1 VSEDS
6 SESLTLR
13 VAKAIPSDVG
23 HGRARVPFDN
33 ELNLKPG
40 DIVEIAGEQSTAA
53 IVWRCRPEDANLGV
67 IRIDGIIRK
76 NAGVSLGDRV
86 TITKVETQ
94 PCERLVLSPVMAKQ
108 QKVRFGPGIEGFAR
122 RGLNKRPV
130 VAGDR
135 IFIPGMTLFAEALP
149 FAIVS
154 TNPKGIV
161 QVLPDTEIIIKE
173 DAVDEEETGQIQT
186 ISYEDI
192 GGIGEQLQKVREMI
206 ELPLKHPILFRRL
219 GIDPPRGVLLHGP
232 PGTGKTL
239 IAKAVASET
248 KAHFTSINGPE
259 IISKYYG
266 ESEKQLREIFDEA
279 AANAPAIIFIDEL
292 DSIAPKRED
301 VTGEVERRVVAQ
313 LLTLLDGMEG
323 RDNVVVIGATNRR
336 DAIDPALRRPGRFDR
351 ELEIGVP
358 DKNGREEI
366 INIHT
371 RGMPISDDFDIDWLL
386 DNSYGFVGADISALV
401 RESAMKAL
409 RRYLPEIDLDEEHI
423 PPEVLE
429 KMEVTMSDFRQAIK
443 EIEPSAL
450 REIYLE
456 VPEVSW
462 DEVGGLEEV
471 KERLKESIEWPL
483 TKPELF
489 EHFGIN
495 PPRGILLFGAPG
507 TGKTLIAHGSEFLK
521 EEFLPKILTNEV
533 EFAVGYSEP
542 EAGSDAAA
550 MKLKATETEGGW
562 ILNGQ
567 KTWTTSAHFAEWYWV
582 GARTDP
588 DAPKHF
594 GITLFLVP
602 MDHPG
607 ITVQGIWTMGD
618 ERTNDVFFDDVFVP
632 EEYVVGQ
639 LNHGFQY
646 ISQAL
651 DLERFTMFTF
661 SPVKQRLD
669 LLLDHVRTTTRDG
682 QPLREDPRVRSRI
695 ARLATT
701 AAVAHGM
708 GLRVVDASMKAE
720 AGGGAPPTIE
730 ASEYKLFTTE
740 FSKVLADAS
749 MDLGG
754 PGTQLRVGTVEA
766 PMVGRAESTYRYT
779 VLDTIGGGTSEVQKN
794 IISRRGL
801 GLPKNF

>member
-1 VSEDS
+1 VSDEAN
-6 SESLTLR
+6 ESLTLR

-40 DIVEIAGEQSTAA
+40 DIVEIAGEQRTAA

-86 TITKVETQ
+86 TISKVETQ
-94 PCERLVLSPVMAKQ
+94 PCQRLVLSPVMAKQ

-154 TNPKGIV
+154 TSPKGIV
-161 QVLPDTEIIIKE
+161 QVLPDTEIVIKE
-173 DAVDEEETGQIQT
+173 EAVDEEESGQVQT

-248 KAHFTSINGPE
+248 NAHFTSINGPE

-279 AANAPAIIFIDEL
+279 AANTPAIIFIDEL

-313 LLTLLDGMEG
+313 LLTLLDGMQG

-358 DKNGREEI
+358 DKNGRKEI
-366 INIHT
+366 IDIHT
-371 RGMPISDDFDIDWLL
+371 RGMPISDDFDMDWLL

-409 RRYLPEIDLDEEHI
+409 RRYLPEIDLDEEQI

-429 KMEVTMSDFRQAIK
+429 KMEVKMSDFRQAIK

-462 DEVGGLEEV
+462 DQVGGLDEV

-483 TKPELF
+483 TKPDVF
-489 EHFGIN
+489 DHFGIN
-495 PPRGILLFGAPG
+495 PPRGIVLFGAPG
-507 TGKTLIAHGSEFLK
+507 TGKTLIAKAIANEAKANFITIKGPELISKWVGESEKAVREVFKKAKQSSPSIVFLD
-521 EEFLPKILTNEV
+521 EFESI
-533 EFAVGYSEP
+533 AGMRRAGDG
-542 EAGSDAAA
+542 AGSDVMNRVVNQLLSSMDGVESMEGVIVVAATNRPEMIDPALLRSGRFERVLHIPPPDSKSVHEILKIHTERMPLGKFKLADLSSQLSNYTGADIEAVCREAALIA
-550 MKLKATETEGGW
+550 MRA
-562 ILNGQ
+562 NR
-567 KTWTTSAHFAEWYWV
+567 KTVSK
-582 GARTDP
+582 
-588 DAPKHF
+588 KHF
-594 GITLFLVP
+594 
-602 MDHPG
+602 
-607 ITVQGIWTMGD
+607 
-618 ERTNDVFFDDVFVP
+618 E
-632 EEYVVGQ
+632 
-639 LNHGFQY
+639 
-646 ISQAL
+646 QAI
-651 DLERFTMFTF
+651 E
-661 SPVKQRLD
+661 
-669 LLLDHVRTTTRDG
+669 
-682 QPLREDPRVRSRI
+682 RVRPTVTDEMMQYYNRMESM
-695 ARLATT
+695 L
-701 AAVAHGM
+701 VS
-708 GLRVVDASMKAE
+708 GLESVRRSPDGLS
-720 AGGGAPPTIE
+720 GIE
-730 ASEYKLFTTE
+730 S
-740 FSKVLADAS
+740 V
-749 MDLGG
+749 
-754 PGTQLRVGTVEA
+754 
-766 PMVGRAESTYRYT
+766 
-779 VLDTIGGGTSEVQKN
+779 
-794 IISRRGL
+794 
-801 GLPKNF
+801 

>member
-1 VSEDS
+1 MTNENSD
-6 SESLTLR
+6 SLTLR

-33 ELNLKPG
+33 DLNLKPG
-40 DIVEIAGEQSTAA
+40 DIIEVSGERKTAA

-86 TITKVETQ
+86 DIKKVETQ
-94 PCERLVLSPVMAKQ
+94 PCQRLVLSPVMAKQ

-154 TNPKGIV
+154 TKPKGIV
-161 QVLPDTEIIIKE
+161 QVLPDTDIVIKE
-173 DAVDEEETGQIQT
+173 DAVDEEEQGDVQT

-192 GGIGEQLQKVREMI
+192 GGLGDQLQKVREMI

-248 KAHFTSINGPE
+248 NAHFTSINGPE

-266 ESEKQLREIFDEA
+266 ESEKQLREIFEEA
-279 AANAPAIIFIDEL
+279 ASNAPAIIFIDEL

-301 VTGEVERRVVAQ
+301 VSGEVERRVVAQ
-313 LLTLLDGMEG
+313 LLTLLDGMQG
-323 RDNVVVIGATNRR
+323 RDNVVVIGATNRQ

-351 ELEIGVP
+351 EIEIGVP
-358 DKNGREEI
+358 DKNGRAEI
-366 INIHT
+366 IEIHT
-371 RGMPISDDFDIDWLL
+371 RGMPISDDFEVDWLL
-386 DNSYGFVGADISALV
+386 DNTHGFVGADISALV

-409 RRYLPEIDLDEEHI
+409 RRYLPEIDLDEEQI

-429 KMEVTMSDFRQAIK
+429 KMAVIMADFRMAIK

-462 DEVGGLEEV
+462 NEVGGLQEI
-471 KERLKESIEWPL
+471 KDRLKESIEWPL

-495 PPRGILLFGAPG
+495 PPRGIVLFGAPG
-507 TGKTLIAHGSEFLK
+507 TGKTLLAKAIANEAKANFITIKGPELISKWVGESEKAVREVFKKAKQSSPSIIFLDEFESIAGVRRSSSGEGSDVINRVVNQLLSSMDGVEGM
-521 EEFLPKILTNEV
+521 EGVIVVAATNRPEMIDPALLRSGRFERV
-533 EFAVGYSEP
+533 MHVPPPDP
-542 EAGSDAAA
+542 EALKSILEIHTENMPLGKFSLDEIASKLENYTGADIEAVCREAGLIA
-550 MKLKATETEGGW
+550 MRADK
-562 ILNGQ
+562 
-567 KTWTTSAHFAEWYWV
+567 KTVSK
-582 GARTDP
+582 
-588 DAPKHF
+588 KHF
-594 GITLFLVP
+594 
-602 MDHPG
+602 
-607 ITVQGIWTMGD
+607 
-618 ERTNDVFFDDVFVP
+618 
-632 EEYVVGQ
+632 EEAV
-639 LNHGFQY
+639 
-646 ISQAL
+646 
-651 DLERFTMFTF
+651 E
-661 SPVKQRLD
+661 
-669 LLLDHVRTTTRDG
+669 
-682 QPLREDPRVRSRI
+682 RVRPTVTDEMMLYYNRMEELLTSGLQSVR
-695 ARLATT
+695 RLPDS
-701 AAVAHGM
+701 
-708 GLRVVDASMKAE
+708 L
-720 AGGGAPPTIE
+720 AGIE
-730 ASEYKLFTTE
+730 S
-740 FSKVLADAS
+740 V
-749 MDLGG
+749 
-754 PGTQLRVGTVEA
+754 
-766 PMVGRAESTYRYT
+766 
-779 VLDTIGGGTSEVQKN
+779 
-794 IISRRGL
+794 
-801 GLPKNF
+801 

>member
-1 VSEDS
+1 MSEES
-6 SESLTLR
+6 SEFLTLR

-173 DAVDEEETGQIQT
+173 DAVDEEEAGQIQT

-192 GGIGEQLQKVREMI
+192 GGVGEALVRIREMI

-371 RGMPISDDFDIDWLL
+371 RGMPISDDFDIGWLL

-507 TGKTLIAHGSEFLK
+507 TGKTLIAKAIANEAKANFITIKGPELISKWVGQSEKAIREVFKKAKQSSPSIVFLD
-521 EEFLPKILTNEV
+521 EFESIAGTRRT
-533 EFAVGYSEP
+533 ASGD
-542 EAGSDAAA
+542 GSDVMNRVVNQLLSSMDGVEGMEGVIVVAATNRPEMIDPALLRSGRFERVLHIPPPDTAA
-550 MKLKATETEGGW
+550 MKEILKIHTADMPLGRFKINDLASSLQNYTGADIEAICREAAL
-562 ILNGQ
+562 IAMRAER
-567 KTWTTSAHFAEWYWV
+567 KTVSK
-582 GARTDP
+582 
-588 DAPKHF
+588 KHF
-594 GITLFLVP
+594 
-602 MDHPG
+602 
-607 ITVQGIWTMGD
+607 
-618 ERTNDVFFDDVFVP
+618 E
-632 EEYVVGQ
+632 
-639 LNHGFQY
+639 
-646 ISQAL
+646 QAI
-651 DLERFTMFTF
+651 E
-661 SPVKQRLD
+661 
-669 LLLDHVRTTTRDG
+669 
-682 QPLREDPRVRSRI
+682 RVRPTVTDEMMQYYGRMEAMLTS
-695 ARLATT
+695 
-701 AAVAHGM
+701 
-708 GLRVVDASMKAE
+708 GLESVRRRSDGLS
-720 AGGGAPPTIE
+720 GIE
-730 ASEYKLFTTE
+730 S
-740 FSKVLADAS
+740 V
-749 MDLGG
+749 
-754 PGTQLRVGTVEA
+754 
-766 PMVGRAESTYRYT
+766 
-779 VLDTIGGGTSEVQKN
+779 
-794 IISRRGL
+794 
-801 GLPKNF
+801 

>member
-1 VSEDS
+1 MHDRLRKGVRIVADDS

-33 ELNLKPG
+33 DLNLKPG
-40 DIVEIAGEQSTAA
+40 DIVEIEGERKTAA

-67 IRIDGIIRK
+67 IRVDGIIRK
-76 NAGVSLGDRV
+76 NAGVSLGDRAE
-86 TITKVETQ
+86 IRKVEVE
-94 PCERLVLSPVMAKQ
+94 PCTKLILSPVMAKQ

-149 FAIVS
+149 FAIVQTS
-154 TNPKGIV
+154 PKGIV

-173 DAVDEEETGQIQT
+173 DALDQEDQDQVQT

-192 GGIGEQLQKVREMI
+192 GGIGNQLQKVREMI
-206 ELPLKHPILFRRL
+206 ELPLKHPILFQRL

-313 LLTLLDGMEG
+313 LLTLLDGMGG

-336 DAIDPALRRPGRFDR
+336 DAIDQALRRPGRFDR

-358 DKNGREEI
+358 DKKGRGEI
-366 INIHT
+366 LEIHT
-371 RGMPISDDFDIDWLL
+371 RDMPISDDFNLEWLL
-386 DNSYGFVGADISALV
+386 DNTYGFVGADISALV

-409 RRYLPEIDLDEEHI
+409 RRYLPEIDLDEEEV
-423 PPEVLE
+423 PPEVIE
-429 KMEVTMSDFRQAIK
+429 KMEVRMSDFQEAVR

-450 REIYLE
+450 REIYIE

-462 DEVGGLEEV
+462 DKVGGLEDV

-483 TKPELF
+483 TMPEKF

-495 PPRGILLFGAPG
+495 PPRGIMLFGAPG
-507 TGKTLIAHGSEFLK
+507 TGKTLIAKAIANEAKANFITIKGPELISKWVGESEKAVREVFKKAKQSSPSIVFLD
-521 EEFLPKILTNEV
+521 EFESI
-533 EFAVGYSEP
+533 AGMRRSSSGD
-542 EAGSDAAA
+542 GSDVMNRVVNQLLSSMDGVEGMEGVIVVAATNRPEMIDPALMRSGRFERVLHIPPPDKESRVAILRIHAKDMPLGKFKLDDIATRLDNYTGADIEAVCREAALIA
-550 MKLKATETEGGW
+550 MRDGKKTVTKKHFDQATERVRPTVTEDMMQYYSKMEET
-562 ILNGQ
+562 L
-567 KTWTTSAHFAEWYWV
+567 TSGLESV
-582 GARTDP
+582 RRSSSG
-588 DAPKHF
+588 
-594 GITLFLVP
+594 
-602 MDHPG
+602 PG
-607 ITVQGIWTMGD
+607 I
-618 ERTNDVFFDDVFVP
+618 
-632 EEYVVGQ
+632 
-639 LNHGFQY
+639 
-646 ISQAL
+646 
-651 DLERFTMFTF
+651 
-661 SPVKQRLD
+661 
-669 LLLDHVRTTTRDG
+669 
-682 QPLREDPRVRSRI
+682 
-695 ARLATT
+695 
-701 AAVAHGM
+701 
-708 GLRVVDASMKAE
+708 
-720 AGGGAPPTIE
+720 
-730 ASEYKLFTTE
+730 
-740 FSKVLADAS
+740 
-749 MDLGG
+749 
-754 PGTQLRVGTVEA
+754 
-766 PMVGRAESTYRYT
+766 ES
-779 VLDTIGGGTSEVQKN
+779 I
-794 IISRRGL
+794 
-801 GLPKNF
+801 

>member
-1 VSEDS
+1 MSEDS
-6 SESLTLR
+6 SEFLTLR

-173 DAVDEEETGQIQT
+173 DAVDEEEAGQIQT

-192 GGIGEQLQKVREMI
+192 GGLGEALAKVREMI

-507 TGKTLIAHGSEFLK
+507 TGKTLIAKAIANEAKANFITIKGPELISKWVGQSEKAIREVFKKAKQSSPSIVFLD
-521 EEFLPKILTNEV
+521 EFESIAGTRRT
-533 EFAVGYSEP
+533 ASGD
-542 EAGSDAAA
+542 GSDVMNRVVNQLLSSMDGVEGMEGVIVVAATNRPEMIDPALLRSGRFERVLHIPPPDTAA
-550 MKLKATETEGGW
+550 MKEILKIHTADMPLGRFK
-562 ILNGQ
+562 LNDLASSLQNYTGADIEAICREAALIAMRAER
-567 KTWTTSAHFAEWYWV
+567 KTVSK
-582 GARTDP
+582 
-588 DAPKHF
+588 KHF
-594 GITLFLVP
+594 
-602 MDHPG
+602 
-607 ITVQGIWTMGD
+607 
-618 ERTNDVFFDDVFVP
+618 E
-632 EEYVVGQ
+632 
-639 LNHGFQY
+639 
-646 ISQAL
+646 QAI
-651 DLERFTMFTF
+651 E
-661 SPVKQRLD
+661 
-669 LLLDHVRTTTRDG
+669 
-682 QPLREDPRVRSRI
+682 RVRPTVTDEMMQYYGRMEAMLTS
-695 ARLATT
+695 
-701 AAVAHGM
+701 
-708 GLRVVDASMKAE
+708 GLESVRRRPDGLS
-720 AGGGAPPTIE
+720 GIE
-730 ASEYKLFTTE
+730 SA
-740 FSKVLADAS
+740 
-749 MDLGG
+749 
-754 PGTQLRVGTVEA
+754 
-766 PMVGRAESTYRYT
+766 
-779 VLDTIGGGTSEVQKN
+779 
-794 IISRRGL
+794 
-801 GLPKNF
+801 

>member
-1 VSEDS
+1 MVE
-6 SESLTLR
+6 ESNENLTLR

-33 ELNLKPG
+33 DLNLKPG
-40 DIVEIAGEQSTAA
+40 DIIEIEGERKTAA

-67 IRIDGIIRK
+67 IRVDGIIRK
-76 NAGVSLGDRV
+76 NAGVSLGDRAE
-86 TITKVETQ
+86 ISKAKVE
-94 PCERLVLSPVMAKQ
+94 PCQKLILSPVMAKQ

-149 FAIVS
+149 FAIVQ

-173 DAVDEEETGQIQT
+173 DAIDQVDSDSIQS

-192 GGIGEQLQKVREMI
+192 GGIGGQLQKVREMI

-219 GIDPPRGVLLHGP
+219 GIEPPRGVLLHGP

-266 ESEKQLREIFDEA
+266 ESEKQLREIFDDA
-279 AANAPAIIFIDEL
+279 AANSPAIIFIDEL

-313 LLTLLDGMEG
+313 LLTLLDGMGG

-358 DKNGREEI
+358 DKNGRGEI
-366 INIHT
+366 LEIHT
-371 RGMPISDDFDIDWLL
+371 RDMPISDDYNLDWLL
-386 DNSYGFVGADISALV
+386 DNTYGFVGADISALV

-409 RRYLPEIDLDEEHI
+409 RRYLPEIDLDKDEI

-429 KMEVTMSDFRQAIK
+429 KLEVKMIDFQEAVK

-450 REIYLE
+450 REIYIE

-462 DEVGGLEEV
+462 EQVGGLEDV

-483 TKPELF
+483 TIPEKF

-495 PPRGILLFGAPG
+495 PPRGIVLFGAPG
-507 TGKTLIAHGSEFLK
+507 TGKTLIAKAIANEAKANFITIKGPELISKWVGESEKAVREVFKKAKQSSPSIVFLDEFESIAGIRRSSSGDGSDVMNRVVNQLLSSMDGVEGMDGVIVVAATNRPEMIDPALLRSGRFERVLHIPPPDK
-521 EEFLPKILTNEV
+521 DSRSAILNIHSKKMPLGKFDIEEFASRLENYTGADIE
-533 EFAVGYSEP
+533 AVCR
-542 EAGSDAAA
+542 EAALIA
-550 MKLKATETEGGW
+550 MRDDKKTVTRKHFETATERVRPTVTEEM
-562 ILNGQ
+562 LQYYSKMEENL
-567 KTWTTSAHFAEWYWV
+567 TS
-582 GARTDP
+582 G
-588 DAPKHF
+588 
-594 GITLFLVP
+594 
-602 MDHPG
+602 
-607 ITVQGIWTMGD
+607 
-618 ERTNDVFFDDVFVP
+618 
-632 EEYVVGQ
+632 
-639 LNHGFQY
+639 
-646 ISQAL
+646 
-651 DLERFTMFTF
+651 LESVR
-661 SPVKQRLD
+661 
-669 LLLDHVRTTTRDG
+669 RTTA
-682 QPLREDPRVRSRI
+682 SI
-695 ARLATT
+695 A
-701 AAVAHGM
+701 G
-708 GLRVVDASMKAE
+708 
-720 AGGGAPPTIE
+720 IE
-730 ASEYKLFTTE
+730 L
-740 FSKVLADAS
+740 
-749 MDLGG
+749 
-754 PGTQLRVGTVEA
+754 
-766 PMVGRAESTYRYT
+766 
-779 VLDTIGGGTSEVQKN
+779 I
-794 IISRRGL
+794 
-801 GLPKNF
+801 

>member
-1 VSEDS
+1 MSDEAN
-6 SESLTLR
+6 ESLTLR

-40 DIVEIAGEQSTAA
+40 DIVEIAGEQRTAA

-94 PCERLVLSPVMAKQ
+94 PCQRLVLSPVMAKQ

-154 TNPKGIV
+154 TSPKGIV
-161 QVLPDTEIIIKE
+161 QVLPDTEIVIKE
-173 DAVDEEETGQIQT
+173 EAVDEEESGQVQT

-248 KAHFTSINGPE
+248 NAHFTSINGPE

-279 AANAPAIIFIDEL
+279 AANTPAIIFIDEL

-313 LLTLLDGMEG
+313 LLTLLDGMQG

-358 DKNGREEI
+358 DKNGRKEI
-366 INIHT
+366 IDIHT
-371 RGMPISDDFDIDWLL
+371 RGMPISDDFDMDWLL

-409 RRYLPEIDLDEEHI
+409 RRYLPEIDLDEEQI

-429 KMEVTMSDFRQAIK
+429 KMEVKMSDFRQAIK

-462 DEVGGLEEV
+462 DQVGGLDEV

-483 TKPELF
+483 TKPDVF
-489 EHFGIN
+489 DHFGIN
-495 PPRGILLFGAPG
+495 PPRGIVLFGAPG
-507 TGKTLIAHGSEFLK
+507 TGKTLIAKAIANEAKANFITIKGPELISKWVGESEKAVREVFKKAKQSSPSIVFLD
-521 EEFLPKILTNEV
+521 EFESI
-533 EFAVGYSEP
+533 AGMRRAGDG
-542 EAGSDAAA
+542 AGSDVMNRVVNQLLSSMDGVESMEGVIVVAATNRPEMIDPA
-550 MKLKATETEGGW
+550 LLRSGRFERVLHIPPPDSK
-562 ILNGQ
+562 
-567 KTWTTSAHFAEWYWV
+567 SAHEILKIHTERMPLGKFKLADLSSQLSNYT
-582 GARTDP
+582 GADIEAVCREAALIAMRANRKTVSK
-588 DAPKHF
+588 KHF
-594 GITLFLVP
+594 
-602 MDHPG
+602 
-607 ITVQGIWTMGD
+607 
-618 ERTNDVFFDDVFVP
+618 E
-632 EEYVVGQ
+632 
-639 LNHGFQY
+639 
-646 ISQAL
+646 QAI
-651 DLERFTMFTF
+651 E
-661 SPVKQRLD
+661 
-669 LLLDHVRTTTRDG
+669 
-682 QPLREDPRVRSRI
+682 RVRPTVTDEMMQYYNRMESM
-695 ARLATT
+695 L
-701 AAVAHGM
+701 VS
-708 GLRVVDASMKAE
+708 GLESVRRSPDGLS
-720 AGGGAPPTIE
+720 GIE
-730 ASEYKLFTTE
+730 S
-740 FSKVLADAS
+740 V
-749 MDLGG
+749 
-754 PGTQLRVGTVEA
+754 
-766 PMVGRAESTYRYT
+766 
-779 VLDTIGGGTSEVQKN
+779 
-794 IISRRGL
+794 
-801 GLPKNF
+801 

>member
-1 VSEDS
+1 MSDETN
-6 SESLTLR
+6 ESLTLR

-40 DIVEIAGEQSTAA
+40 DIVEIAGEQRTAA

-94 PCERLVLSPVMAKQ
+94 PCQRLVLSPVMAKQ

-154 TNPKGIV
+154 TSPKGIV
-161 QVLPDTEIIIKE
+161 QVLPDTEIVIKE
-173 DAVDEEETGQIQT
+173 EAVDEEESGQVQT

-248 KAHFTSINGPE
+248 NAHFTSINGPE

-279 AANAPAIIFIDEL
+279 AANTPAIIFIDEL

-301 VTGEVERRVVAQ
+301 VSGEVERRVVAQ
-313 LLTLLDGMEG
+313 LLTLLDGMQG

-358 DKNGREEI
+358 DKNGRKEI
-366 INIHT
+366 IDIHT

-409 RRYLPEIDLDEEHI
+409 RRYLPEIDLDEEQI

-429 KMEVTMSDFRQAIK
+429 KMEVRMSDFRQAIK

-462 DEVGGLEEV
+462 DQVGGLDEV

-483 TKPELF
+483 TKPDVF
-489 EHFGIN
+489 EHFGIK
-495 PPRGILLFGAPG
+495 PPRGIVLFGAPG
-507 TGKTLIAHGSEFLK
+507 TGKTLIAKAIANEAKANFITIKGPELISKWVGESEKAVREVFKKAKQSSPSIVFLD
-521 EEFLPKILTNEV
+521 EFESIAGMRRATD
-533 EFAVGYSEP
+533 G
-542 EAGSDAAA
+542 AGSDVMNRVVNQLLSSMDGVESMEGVIVVAATNRPEMIDPA
-550 MKLKATETEGGW
+550 LLRSGRFERVLH
-562 ILNGQ
+562 IPP
-567 KTWTTSAHFAEWYWV
+567 
-582 GARTDP
+582 P
-588 DAPKHF
+588 DAKSVHEILKIHTESMPLGKFKLSDLASQLSNYTGADIEAVCREAALIAMRANRKTVSKKHF
-594 GITLFLVP
+594 
-602 MDHPG
+602 
-607 ITVQGIWTMGD
+607 
-618 ERTNDVFFDDVFVP
+618 E
-632 EEYVVGQ
+632 
-639 LNHGFQY
+639 
-646 ISQAL
+646 QAI
-651 DLERFTMFTF
+651 E
-661 SPVKQRLD
+661 
-669 LLLDHVRTTTRDG
+669 
-682 QPLREDPRVRSRI
+682 RVRPTVTDEMMQYYDRMESM
-695 ARLATT
+695 L
-701 AAVAHGM
+701 VS
-708 GLRVVDASMKAE
+708 GLESVRRSPN
-720 AGGGAPPTIE
+720 GLSGIE
-730 ASEYKLFTTE
+730 S
-740 FSKVLADAS
+740 V
-749 MDLGG
+749 
-754 PGTQLRVGTVEA
+754 
-766 PMVGRAESTYRYT
+766 
-779 VLDTIGGGTSEVQKN
+779 
-794 IISRRGL
+794 
-801 GLPKNF
+801 